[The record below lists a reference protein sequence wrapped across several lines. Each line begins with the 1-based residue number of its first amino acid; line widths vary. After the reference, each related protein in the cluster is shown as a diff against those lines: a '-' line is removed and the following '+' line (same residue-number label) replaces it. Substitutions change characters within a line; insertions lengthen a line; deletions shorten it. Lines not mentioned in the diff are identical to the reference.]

1 MIISHKYKIIYIR
14 IPKTGSTSI
23 EKFFKIID
31 PECIISNNNSP
42 PYGHYTSEIVKN
54 MVTDEQWE
62 TYYKI
67 SIFRNPVDWFISF
80 YKDISQYSYHQYNNL
95 KILLNNNN
103 SLDIP
108 PDNILKPINVTSLY
122 ILLNKWFDFK
132 NQISFIKNIDYVEIY
147 DNYNLFL
154 KNICKH
160 INIEYKDEY
169 NIHLNKSNLDNVH
182 CNYDSINIIRILYK
196 DDIEL
201 YENIKY
207 KVK

>member
-67 SIFRNPVDWFISF
+67 SIFRNPLDWFISF

-108 PDNILKPINVTSLY
+108 SDNILKPINVISLY

-132 NQISFIKNIDYVEIY
+132 NQLSFIKNIDYVEIY
-147 DNYNLFL
+147 DNYNLFF

-169 NIHLNKSNLDNVH
+169 NIHLNKSNLDKLH
-182 CNYDSINIIRILYK
+182 CNYESINIIRILYK
-196 DDIEL
+196 DDIEI
-201 YENIKY
+201 YENIKH
-207 KVK
+207 K